1 MKSVK
6 HLELDTFSH
15 LSLKLSQITA
25 KDLLTLGKASKTNKP
40 KLNHCTTDVVIHHED
55 PFDNVLSF
63 LFNVNRIMMSFI
75 FHV

>member
-15 LSLKLSQITA
+15 LSVQIISNNA
-25 KDLLTLGKASKTNKP
+25 KDLLTLQKISKTNKP